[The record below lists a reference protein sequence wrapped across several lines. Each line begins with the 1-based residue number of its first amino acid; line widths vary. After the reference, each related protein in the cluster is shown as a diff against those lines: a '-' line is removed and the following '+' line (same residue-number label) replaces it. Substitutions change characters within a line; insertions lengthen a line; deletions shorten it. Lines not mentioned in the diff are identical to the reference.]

1 MELQPTNNDCDFL
14 SDVGHVL
21 DEEQM
26 EFISSQTKTAGR
38 VPGVGT
44 VKEGSSPGMSIYTL
58 SVVTHATST
67 QAGAAGITRETSDL
81 YSVHR

>member
-1 MELQPTNNDCDFL
+1 MKSRC
-14 SDVGHVL
+14 
-21 DEEQM
+21 

-44 VKEGSSPGMSIYTL
+44 VKEGSSPGMSVYIL

-81 YSVHR
+81 YSVHRWRIPKNIKILKWRDP